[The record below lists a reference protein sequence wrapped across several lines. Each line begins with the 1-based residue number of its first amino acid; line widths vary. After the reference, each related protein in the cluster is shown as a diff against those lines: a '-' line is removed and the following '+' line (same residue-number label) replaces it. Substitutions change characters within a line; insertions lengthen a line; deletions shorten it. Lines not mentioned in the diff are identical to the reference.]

1 MNFFGTNE
9 TVDAQKTTYLLAAIL
24 LLAAVLRLYGLG
36 SESFWYDEAYS
47 VAFAHRSLHELSLT
61 HFAGL
66 PFSDRNLYH
75 LFLHFWIQLGEGD
88 TFVRLP
94 SALAGWGSVW
104 ILYLLGRTLFDR
116 TVGLWSAAILAISPL
131 HVWYS
136 QEARMYIFA
145 SMFSLASVLFFAR
158 ILRDQ
163 NDRWNM
169 DWVAMIVSACLAL
182 YAHYVAVLVVIFQN
196 LFALIHAGRRN
207 TGRPFLQ
214 RWILSQVAVFLVA
227 LLWLVGLIY
236 QQRHGWWGWVARK
249 YGPPHIGNLL
259 VVWQQFSVGVTFP
272 DSHIW
277 RLAAMGIFA
286 LVLLAGAIS
295 PLLSF
300 ANGPQGGEAS
310 HDWTLFAV
318 LYFLLPLLLAY
329 VASQF
334 TPMFITRYLIP
345 LLPAYSLWLGLG
357 IASIQIRWI
366 QWPLALAL
374 VLLSFVS
381 LLNLYQLPQKE
392 DWRGAAAYVDS
403 RARPND
409 VIFLV
414 DGDIFIPFNRY
425 YRHVTDEQRVWRG
438 EDNPQEL
445 GKLLDDA
452 IVGHRRLWIVRSHAP
467 GHALDQVF
475 QSDGRLVQLDR
486 RTYFGVEVSLF
497 QVARTKT

>member
-1 MNFFGTNE
+1 MRFFGKNE

-24 LLAAVLRLYGLG
+24 LLAAALRLYTLG

-47 VAFAHRSLHELSLT
+47 VAFAHRSLQELSLT

-94 SALAGWGSVW
+94 SALAGWSSVFL
-104 ILYLLGRTLFDR
+104 LYLLGKTLFDR
-116 TVGLWSAAILAISPL
+116 AVGLWSAAFLAISPL

-145 SMFSLASVLFFAR
+145 STFSLASVFFFAR
-158 ILRDQ
+158 ILKSA

-169 DWVAMIVSACLAL
+169 DWVAMVVSACLAL

-196 LFALIHAGRRN
+196 TYSLYHTSRRKL
-207 TGRPFLQ
+207 GWPFFR
-214 RWILSQVAVFLVA
+214 RWVLSQIAVFLVA
-227 LLWLVGLIY
+227 LLWLIGLLY

-249 YGPPHIGNLL
+249 YGPPHIGNLITL
-259 VVWQQFSVGVTFP
+259 WQQFSVGVTFP
-272 DSHIW
+272 DSHPW
-277 RLAAMGIFA
+277 RLIAMLIFA
-286 LVLLAGAIS
+286 VTLLSGAIS
-295 PLLSF
+295 PLLSYVK
-300 ANGPQGGEAS
+300 GTQGGEAPFDRS
-310 HDWTLFAV
+310 LFVV
-318 LYFLLPLLLAY
+318 LYFLLPLVLAY
-329 VASQF
+329 AASQF

-345 LLPAYSLWLGLG
+345 LLPAYCLWLGLG
-357 IASIQIRWI
+357 IASIHIRWV

-403 RARPND
+403 QVRPDD

-438 EDNPQEL
+438 
-445 GKLLDDA
+445 LDDPQKLGELVDGA
-452 IVGHRRLWIVRSHAP
+452 IVGHRRFWIVRSHAP
-467 GHALDQVF
+467 DRALDYAF
-475 QSDGRLVQLDR
+475 QRDPRLVQMDR
-486 RTYFGVEVSLF
+486 RAYLGVEVSLF
-497 QVARTKT
+497 QVARRKT